1 MARTKQTARK
11 SIGGKAPRKST
22 GVKQP
27 RKKTP
32 SPDNE
37 KKTRRRRNGT
47 VALREIRKQQQSTD
61 PLIPYRP
68 FRRLVKEV
76 GKEVGEKLFTDA
88 DHPLKG
94 VTLQYQEKAIL
105 ALREAMEAYLI
116 HLFEDMNLNAI
127 HSMRITV
134 QPKDIELVH
143 RIREDCYSSRYKK
156 PKNHVEEAEL

>member
-11 SIGGKAPRKST
+11 SIGGKAPRK
-22 GVKQP
+22 QL
-27 RKKTP
+27 P
-32 SPDNE
+32 SADAE
-37 KKTRRRRNGT
+37 KKTHRWKNGT

-143 RIREDCYSSRYKK
+143 RIREDCYSLRYMKT
-156 PKNHVEEAEL
+156 KNHKEEAEIIKP